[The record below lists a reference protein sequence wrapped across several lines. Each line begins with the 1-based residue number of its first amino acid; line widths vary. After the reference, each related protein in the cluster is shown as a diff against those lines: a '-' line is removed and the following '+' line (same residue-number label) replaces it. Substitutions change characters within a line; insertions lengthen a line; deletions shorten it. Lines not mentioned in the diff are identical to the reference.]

1 MSDIGTLDITGYLY
15 EILNDISLT
24 DEITGNI
31 FQEAE
36 FLNDNNENVI
46 IMTPH
51 CESSRYRGVQN
62 GYANVNIEVPA
73 NSNGTP
79 KVDRMKEL
87 ANIVRNL
94 LKISKIKGKGFY
106 FSILNEQLFREQ
118 KQMTIHYYNFKLK
131 TVKI

>member
-1 MSDIGTLDITGYLY
+1 MDVGTLDITELLY
-15 EILNDISLT
+15 EVLNDEILT
-24 DEITGNI
+24 NEITGDI

-51 CESSRYRGVQN
+51 CEPSRYRGVQN
-62 GYANVNIEVPA
+62 GLANVNIEVPG

-79 KVDRMKEL
+79 KIDREKEL

-94 LKISKIKGKGFY
+94 LNIQKLASKGFY
-106 FSILNEQLFREQ
+106 FNILNEQHFREQ
-118 KQMTIHYYNFKLK
+118 KQNISYYYNFKLK
-131 TVKI
+131 INT